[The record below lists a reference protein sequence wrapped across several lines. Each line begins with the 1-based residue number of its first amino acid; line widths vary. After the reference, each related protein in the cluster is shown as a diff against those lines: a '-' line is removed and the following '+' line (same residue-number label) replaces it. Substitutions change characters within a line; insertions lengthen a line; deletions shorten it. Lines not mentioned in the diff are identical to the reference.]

1 MSIVQT
7 IARKRYMHIEAQ
19 GVQPS
24 NVTISQGCVR
34 ALLTEFNEAI
44 AVGGRIDEVLISKSD
59 SELVD
64 YVNQQDLRIFGIPVK
79 ATHDLE
85 DSIEVE

>member
-24 NVTISQGCVR
+24 NVTISQSHVR
-34 ALLTEFNEAI
+34 ALLTEFNEAV

-85 DSIEVE
+85 NSIEVE

>member
-1 MSIVQT
+1 MSIVQDV
-7 IARKRYMHIEAQ
+7 ARKRYTHINARGE
-19 GVQPS
+19 QP
-24 NVTISQGCVR
+24 NKVTISQSHVR
-34 ALLTEFNEAI
+34 ALLTEFNKV
-44 AVGGRIDEVLISKSD
+44 AVGGHIDEVLISKSD

-64 YVNQQDLRIFGIPVK
+64 YVNRQDLRIFGIPVK

>member
-1 MSIVQT
+1 MSIVKT
-7 IARKRYMHIEAQ
+7 IARKRYAHISDYDE
-19 GVQPS
+19 QP
-24 NVTISQGCVR
+24 NKVTISQSHVR
-34 ALLTEFNEAI
+34 ALLTEFNEAV

-64 YVNQQDLRIFGIPVK
+64 YVNQQDLRIFGMPVK